1 MSPKQGQRLQRFQ
14 IRHRGQLRTR
24 QAKSGR
30 RRELNGMAL
39 EVGGKEET
47 HQQIPKDPPHAFE
60 PAVVA
65 MSGITCA
72 TER

>member
-1 MSPKQGQRLQRFQ
+1 
-14 IRHRGQLRTR
+14 
-24 QAKSGR
+24 
-30 RRELNGMAL
+30 MAL